1 VACVTTASGVSS
13 LGGRH
18 DLRSRSADARATH
31 PTPACAF
38 RLRSQKDAIE
48 TSLTQVFPVGYMVI
62 NASNMAI
69 AGCGSRE
76 YESDIEDV
84 ERCAF
89 VELPAKLTGR
99 AA

>member
-1 VACVTTASGVSS
+1 MT
-13 LGGRH
+13 H
-18 DLRSRSADARATH
+18 DLRMREQRIRRQLAHFGCVLKKTPSRHHLRKYF
-31 PTPACAF
+31 PA
-38 RLRSQKDAIE
+38 
-48 TSLTQVFPVGYMVI
+48 GYMVVNCHNI
-62 NASNMAI
+62 VV

-89 VELPAKLTGR
+89 VEFPAKLTGR